1 VNSNV
6 LNLVIKNFMCN
17 HHAHTG
23 TDSESISVILI
34 PVLIASHLLLS
45 LCTLLVGLL
54 LGCLLSHRCRKR
66 RSSTTQNKKFASSVD
81 EPMYSEIPP
90 KAVPSVY
97 HVSELVKSVDNVAY
111 GRVNSP

>member
-1 VNSNV
+1 MY
-6 LNLVIKNFMCN
+6 LVIENFMCN

-23 TDSESISVILI
+23 TDSESISVNLI
-34 PVLIASHLLLS
+34 PVLIVSHLLLS

-54 LGCLLSHRCRKR
+54 LGCRLSHRCRR
-66 RSSTTQNKKFASSVD
+66 RRSSSTTQDKKFASSVD
-81 EPMYSEIPP
+81 EPVYSEIPP